1 MLPLRNSSHDHPRE
15 LTRLGNQQQRTAG
28 LKESS
33 VTDTDPFSQ
42 CLAGSERLC
51 VIVMSV
57 CGTVSVRIRGPTK
70 RNFAYL
76 W

>member
-1 MLPLRNSSHDHPRE
+1 MLPLRNRSHGRPRE
-15 LTRLGNQQQRTAG
+15 LTRLGNRRRTAG

-42 CLAGSERLC
+42 CLAGSEKPC
-51 VIVMSV
+51 VNVMSV
-57 CGTVSVRIRGPTK
+57 CATVSVRIRGPTK